1 MFGFS
6 NEAKVKFCNSSI
18 FQGNVR
24 KQVLI
29 KPNVNI
35 DLTKLAAGTTLLT

>member
-6 NEAKVKFCNSSI
+6 NETEVKFCNESI
-18 FQGNVR
+18 LQRNMR
-24 KQVLI
+24 RQVLI

-35 DLTKLAAGTTLLT
+35 DLTKLAAETKLIA